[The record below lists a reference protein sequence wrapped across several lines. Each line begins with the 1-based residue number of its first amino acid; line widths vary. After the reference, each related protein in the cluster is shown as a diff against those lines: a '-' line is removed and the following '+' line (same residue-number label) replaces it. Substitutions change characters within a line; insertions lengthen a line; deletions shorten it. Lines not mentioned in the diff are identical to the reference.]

1 MVVRWFHVGCQTGV
15 SRLVARTFASCSKVR
30 VGSTFSPARAVPS
43 IAQGRRGRSRP
54 ALPGFAPAPCASPSA
69 PQPQPPAPQPPP
81 TLTQQL
87 PPTPAPL
94 LLLHQRISPALH
106 LLLGNTSTA
115 SLQFPPC
122 AIFFP
127 PALAAA
133 AVAGTRWMLSGLHR
147 WAAAD
152 TPHAGTP
159 HTHSTHPHPGWAVQP
174 CYN

>member
-1 MVVRWFHVGCQTGV
+1 MVGVCRVSGRVNFCKLVLLKCELVRPLRSHLQELRGV
-15 SRLVARTFASCSKVR
+15 LCR
-30 VGSTFSPARAVPS
+30 VVEGGV
-43 IAQGRRGRSRP
+43 
-54 ALPGFAPAPCASPSA
+54 ALPSQASLQLLVPVHLHLN
-69 PQPQPPAPQPPP
+69 PNLQPHNPHQPLPNNS
-81 TLTQQL
+81 LQL
-87 PPTPAPL
+87 LPPL